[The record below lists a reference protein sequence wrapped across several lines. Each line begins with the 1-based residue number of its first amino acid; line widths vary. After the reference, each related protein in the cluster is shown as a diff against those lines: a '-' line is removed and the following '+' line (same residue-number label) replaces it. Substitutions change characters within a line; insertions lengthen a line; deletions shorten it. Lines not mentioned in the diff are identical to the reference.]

1 VQEVVSLCDAEN
13 EIAALLQIQCNYTKS
28 DSKFTHLM
36 CYMRILDAECFQG
49 NARDVMYMYHRNLQ
63 VTLFL
68 YIPFLSHLI
77 SAIFDSA
84 SAY

>member
-1 VQEVVSLCDAEN
+1 
-13 EIAALLQIQCNYTKS
+13 
-28 DSKFTHLM
+28 M

-77 SAIFDSA
+77 SAILIVQVHINMLL
-84 SAY
+84 YLLWMMLIILKHY

>member
-1 VQEVVSLCDAEN
+1 
-13 EIAALLQIQCNYTKS
+13 
-28 DSKFTHLM
+28 M